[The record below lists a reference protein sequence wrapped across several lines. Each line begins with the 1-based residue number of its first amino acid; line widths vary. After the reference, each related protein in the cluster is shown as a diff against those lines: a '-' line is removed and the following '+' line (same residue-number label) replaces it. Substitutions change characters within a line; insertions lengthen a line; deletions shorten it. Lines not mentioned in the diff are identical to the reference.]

1 MKPIKRLTL
10 KFEFNELKEKLM
22 EDKLIYSAPLCET
35 AIIEAFGLLCVSGS
49 ATGENFGPG
58 TDFGGKDKWEET
70 RW

>member
-22 EDKLIYSAPLCET
+22 EDMLIYSAPLCET

-58 TDFGGKDKWEET
+58 TDFGGKDKWEEA

>member
-22 EDKLIYSAPLCET
+22 EDKLIYSAPLFET

>member
-1 MKPIKRLTL
+1 
-10 KFEFNELKEKLM
+10 M
-22 EDKLIYSAPLCET
+22 EDKLIYSAPLFET

-58 TDFGGKDKWEET
+58 TDFGGKDKWEEA